1 MTSLTDT
8 LNEAQARA
16 VQVETGPL
24 MILAGPGSGK
34 TRVITHRIA
43 HLVQERGVPAWR
55 ILAVTFTNKA
65 AKEMRERID
74 VLLGAGAA
82 SLSMGTFH
90 SICARLL
97 RREGEAIGLS
107 RDFVIYD
114 TDDQMALIRS
124 IEAELD
130 IDQKRFTPRAVLS
143 AISSAKN
150 ERRNAASFGRSV
162 DNYFEEIVGRVYERY
177 EAALRRSGAVD
188 FDDLLGRTL
197 EMFEAH
203 PEIQQRYAE
212 RYLHTLVDEF
222 QDTNLV
228 QYQLARAFSSVH
240 QNLTV
245 VGDPDQSIYSWR
257 AADIRNLLDFEHD
270 FPGATVVLLEQ
281 NYRSTGHILRV
292 AHSIIA
298 KAEGRPEKNLW
309 TSNPDGERVVE
320 YEATYG
326 EEEAL
331 FIAGEVKRLLRGDRY
346 QTSDIAVMYR
356 TNAQS
361 RAIEEAFIAQ
371 GVKYRIVGG
380 TRFYDRREVRDLIAY
395 LRIVHNEYDTVAFDR
410 IVNVPTRG
418 IGEKT
423 VNDLIAASAEMGIS
437 VLAVAHRAAYGPL
450 GNGVP
455 ELATRT
461 RGALQ
466 GFLEIVESL
475 SAQRDNMTVAQLLDR
490 LLGQVDYRA
499 HLTKTDR
506 EHADVRWENVQE
518 LRSVAAQY
526 EEVEEESSLAAFLEE
541 VALVSDVDD
550 PESDQPDAVT
560 LITLH
565 SAKGLEYDVVFMPGM
580 EEGLLPHIRA
590 LDDPAQ
596 MEEERRLCYVGITR
610 ARERLYLTR
619 ARRRFMFG
627 QVRGNPA
634 SRFLRDLPD
643 EDVVSPVGASP
654 KRESDTWGASDS
666 RGLRAAAAARRDDD
680 QTEVRAFAPGERVRH
695 NTFGV
700 GTVIGCQVVPG
711 DMQVTVAFQGQGVKK
726 MLQSFARLEPAS
738 EPSA

>member
-1 MTSLTDT
+1 MASLTDT
-8 LNEAQARA
+8 LNEAQRRA
-16 VQVETGPL
+16 VEVESGPL

-43 HLVQERGVPAWR
+43 HLVLERGVPPRR

-65 AKEMRERID
+65 AREMRDRIET
-74 VLLGAGAA
+74 LLGVQATG
-82 SLSMGTFH
+82 LTMGTFH

-97 RREGEAIGLS
+97 RIEGEAIGLP

-114 TDDQMALIRS
+114 TDDQMSLIKT
-124 IEAELD
+124 IETEFD
-130 IDQKRFTPRAVLS
+130 IDQKRFTPRSVLS

-150 ERRNAASFGRSV
+150 ERRDASSFQRSV
-162 DNYFEEIVGRVYERY
+162 DNYFEEIVGRIFERY

-197 EMFEAH
+197 EMFETH
-203 PEIQQRYAE
+203 PDIQERYAD
-212 RYLHTLVDEF
+212 RYLHTMVDEF

-228 QYQLARAFSSVH
+228 QYQLARALSSKH
-240 QNLTV
+240 MNLTV

-257 AADIRNLLDFEHD
+257 AADIRNLLDFERD

-292 AHSIIA
+292 AHSIIS
-298 KAEGRPEKNLW
+298 KAEGRPEKSLW
-309 TSNPDGERVVE
+309 TTNDDGERVVE

-331 FIAGEVKRLLRGDRY
+331 FIAGEINRLLRGDRY

-395 LRIVHNEYDTVAFDR
+395 LRIVHNEFDTVAFER

-418 IGEKT
+418 IGTKS
-423 VNDLIAASAEMGIS
+423 VADLIAASVDMGIS
-437 VLAVAHRAAYGPL
+437 IMAVAQRCAYGDENPAIPRL
-450 GNGVP
+450 VQRARIALMEFVQLING
-455 ELATRT
+455 LA
-461 RGALQ
+461 
-466 GFLEIVESL
+466 EH
-475 SAQRDNMTVAQLLDR
+475 RDSMTVQAILDR
-490 LLGQVDYRA
+490 LLAQVDYRA

-526 EEVEEESSLAAFLEE
+526 EEAEEDSTLASFLEL

-550 PESDQPDAVT
+550 PESDVPDAVT

-580 EEGLLPHIRA
+580 EEGLLPHVRA
-590 LDDPAQ
+590 LDDPSQ
-596 MEEERRLCYVGITR
+596 MEEERRLCYVGVTR
-610 ARERLYLTR
+610 ARQRLYLSH
-619 ARRRFMFG
+619 ARRRFMYG

-634 SRFLRDLPD
+634 SRFLRDLPEAD
-643 EDVVSPVGASP
+643 IVSPIGATP
-654 KRESDTWGASDS
+654 KRESNEWDDFGG
-666 RGLRAAAAARRDDD
+666 RGLRAAAAARRDED
-680 QTEVRAFAPGERVRH
+680 QTEQRMFAIGERVRH
-695 NTFGV
+695 STFGV
-700 GTVIGCQVVPG
+700 GTVVNCQPVTG
-711 DMQVTVAFQGQGVKK
+711 DLQVTVAFQGQGVKRL
-726 MLQSFARLEPAS
+726 MQSFARLESAS
-738 EPSA
+738 EHSA

>member
-1 MTSLTDT
+1 MASLTDT

-16 VQVETGPL
+16 VEVESGPL

-43 HLVQERGVPAWR
+43 HLVQERGVPPWR

-65 AKEMRERID
+65 AKEMRERVD
-74 VLLGAGAA
+74 ALLGAGAA

-107 RDFVIYD
+107 RDFAIYD
-114 TDDQMALIRS
+114 TDDQTALIRT
-124 IEAELD
+124 IESELD

-143 AISSAKN
+143 AISAAKN
-150 ERRNAASFGRSV
+150 ERRSAASFQRSV

-177 EAALRRSGAVD
+177 EAALRRNGAVD

-197 EMFEAH
+197 ELFEAH
-203 PEIQQRYAE
+203 PEIQQQYAE

-228 QYQLARAFSSVH
+228 QYQLARALSSVH
-240 QNLTV
+240 RNLTV

-257 AADIRNLLDFEHD
+257 AADIRNLLNFEED

-292 AHSIIA
+292 AHSVIRR
-298 KAEGRPEKNLW
+298 AEGRPEKNLW

-331 FIAGEVKRLLRGDRY
+331 FIAGEVNRLLRGDRY

-418 IGEKT
+418 IGEKS
-423 VNDLIAASAEMGIS
+423 VNDLIAASAELGIS

-450 GNGVP
+450 GDGVP

-461 RGALQ
+461 R
-466 GFLEIVESL
+466 
-475 SAQRDNMTVAQLLDR
+475 
-490 LLGQVDYRA
+490 
-499 HLTKTDR
+499 
-506 EHADVRWENVQE
+506 
-518 LRSVAAQY
+518 
-526 EEVEEESSLAAFLEE
+526 
-541 VALVSDVDD
+541 
-550 PESDQPDAVT
+550 
-560 LITLH
+560 
-565 SAKGLEYDVVFMPGM
+565 
-580 EEGLLPHIRA
+580 
-590 LDDPAQ
+590 
-596 MEEERRLCYVGITR
+596 
-610 ARERLYLTR
+610 
-619 ARRRFMFG
+619 
-627 QVRGNPA
+627 
-634 SRFLRDLPD
+634 
-643 EDVVSPVGASP
+643 
-654 KRESDTWGASDS
+654 
-666 RGLRAAAAARRDDD
+666 
-680 QTEVRAFAPGERVRH
+680 
-695 NTFGV
+695 
-700 GTVIGCQVVPG
+700 
-711 DMQVTVAFQGQGVKK
+711 
-726 MLQSFARLEPAS
+726 
-738 EPSA
+738 